1 MQPLGR
7 QGLSYGIMNDDKDKV
22 YQILQGDRKA
32 FTCLI
37 KEHERL
43 VKHMV
48 CRVINNPEDVEEVCQ
63 DVFMKVYDQLE
74 KFNFQSKLSTWIA
87 TIAYRMSI
95 NYVKKKKIP
104 LENPEQAEK
113 QFLKFSVFS
122 ESVEKEISEKDLS
135 RYIHLMIEKLPLHY
149 RTVLSLYHLE
159 EMSIPEIEE
168 VTGMPEGTVKNYLFR
183 ARKLMKDKLEK
194 FLKKEE
200 LI

>member
-1 MQPLGR
+1 
-7 QGLSYGIMNDDKDKV
+7 MNDDKATV
-22 YQILQGDRKA
+22 NQILQGDRKA
-32 FTCLI
+32 FTSLV

-48 CRVINNPEDVEEVCQ
+48 CRVLNNPEEVEEVCQ
-63 DVFMKVYDQLE
+63 DVFIRVFDQLG
-74 KFNFQSKLSTWIA
+74 KFSFKSKLSTWIA

-95 NYVKKKKIP
+95 NYVKKKKLP
-104 LENPEQAEK
+104 LEDPEQAEK
-113 QFLKFSVFS
+113 QFLKFSIFT
-122 ESVEKEISEKDLS
+122 ESAEKEIGEKDLS
-135 RYIHLMIEKLPLHY
+135 GFIHLMMEKLPLHY

-200 LI
+200 LL

>member
-1 MQPLGR
+1 
-7 QGLSYGIMNDDKDKV
+7 MNDDKNKV

-32 FTCLI
+32 FTSLI

-63 DVFMKVYDQLE
+63 DVFMKVYDQLR
-74 KFNFQSKLSTWIA
+74 KFNFKSKLSTWIA

-95 NYVKKKKIP
+95 NYVKKKKLP
-104 LENPEQAEK
+104 LEDPEQAEK
-113 QFLKFSVFS
+113 QFLKFSLYS
-122 ESVEKEISEKDLS
+122 ESAEKEISEKDLS
-135 RYIHLMIEKLPLHY
+135 RYIHLMMDRLPLHY